1 MVENESYMECGIS
14 KIATWKNMLLIF
26 LMFFSCVG
34 LSWGGAGLQYP
45 EITSLPFAI
54 EKTIAKE
61 NEVDVKDAHQLPEGT
76 FKWEGGYISAISFE
90 DSIKNC
96 VVYVFNNE
104 SLSLLF
110 SSAPCE
116 FSSGPQIDSSRKTSM
131 PDILY
136 RVKIFLPNRGAM
148 VDEVLAFYFDGE
160 RKTYCESRFLG
171 DWYETGNRK
180 IEPDVSDGKCE

>member
-1 MVENESYMECGIS
+1 MG
-14 KIATWKNMLLIF
+14 F
-26 LMFFSCVG
+26 
-34 LSWGGAGLQYP
+34 SWGGVDLRTP
-45 EITSLPFAI
+45 EVTTLPVAI
-54 EKTIAKE
+54 EKIISKE
-61 NEVDVKDAHQLPEGT
+61 NEVDVKDVHQFPEGT
-76 FKWEGGYISAISFE
+76 FKWERGYISAISFE

-96 VVYVFNNE
+96 SVYVFNDE

-110 SSAPCE
+110 SGAPCE

-148 VDEVLAFYFDGE
+148 VDEVLAFYFDSE

-171 DWYETGNRK
+171 DWYEAGNRNVK
-180 IEPDVSDGKCE
+180 PDISDGKCE